1 MNLFYELAKYLLD
14 FNQTIQKNIQGYN
27 DTQSIRL
34 ISDFY
39 YEFNRLHNEIVNDSF
54 NTNNHSKLTIFLWDN
69 LKFIDYINT
78 IFSYDEYTLQQK
90 LDKLMSTLKNHFV
103 IYHHITQSIVT
114 NSIEL
119 ESLAKRRLRL
129 STLNLENVSCFF

>member
-1 MNLFYELAKYLLD
+1 MLD

-27 DTQSIRL
+27 DTQSIRS
-34 ISDFY
+34 IGDFY
-39 YEFNRLHNEIVNDSF
+39 YEFNRLYNEIVNDSF
-54 NTNNHSKLTIFLWDN
+54 NTNNNSKLTIFLWDN
-69 LKFIDYINT
+69 LKFVDYINT

-103 IYHHITQSIVT
+103 IYHHITQSIVS
-114 NSIEL
+114 NNIEL

-129 STLNLENVSCFF
+129 STLNLENVILSSF